1 MATTQCHS
9 IYQIDQASKIES
21 GTAQIE
27 ITSLPGLAFCL
38 GRISSSRIIGDSSN
52 ADFNISKVLS
62 RLSKSYTGTDRFG
75 HFARLTTIPEL
86 EQTIGVTPAKN
97 IFEQRASLHTA
108 ASRPDAERLSS
119 LQKSRAARQ
128 ATAMAGSS
136 RLANSPGCS
145 VFAGRRKAVDNRH
158 SFFKDSF

>member
-1 MATTQCHS
+1 MASGKLATWPVSSFKETGNNSSRAGMATTQCHS

-75 HFARLTTIPEL
+75 HFARSLTTTL
-86 EQTIGVTPAKN
+86 EKMRQGGRARRQPKTSILVERACPA
-97 IFEQRASLHTA
+97 
-108 ASRPDAERLSS
+108 
-119 LQKSRAARQ
+119 
-128 ATAMAGSS
+128 
-136 RLANSPGCS
+136 
-145 VFAGRRKAVDNRH
+145 
-158 SFFKDSF
+158 